1 MLTAEVLEPL
11 RVRGAAVFS
20 FHPLQTFPRDFAPR
34 DILSSARGIF
44 YGVDGM
50 PRALTKARRLAG
62 ILGGRVIEIPPEM
75 RAFYHASC
83 VLASNHLTTML
94 SILENMFGVLRAG
107 KTGFFDVYRPILMA
121 TLKNIEATSPARA
134 LSGPIARGGVETV
147 AEHFSAISRF
157 APELVPYFAHL
168 SLETVRLAKS
178 KGSISDAQAQ
188 AMTELARRYMT
199 SIHYSPE
206 TN

>member
-1 MLTAEVLEPL
+1 
-11 RVRGAAVFS
+11 
-20 FHPLQTFPRDFAPR
+20 
-34 DILSSARGIF
+34 
-44 YGVDGM
+44 
-50 PRALTKARRLAG
+50 
-62 ILGGRVIEIPPEM
+62 
-75 RAFYHASC
+75 
-83 VLASNHLTTML
+83 ML

-107 KTGFFDVYRPILMA
+107 KTGFFDVYRHILMA